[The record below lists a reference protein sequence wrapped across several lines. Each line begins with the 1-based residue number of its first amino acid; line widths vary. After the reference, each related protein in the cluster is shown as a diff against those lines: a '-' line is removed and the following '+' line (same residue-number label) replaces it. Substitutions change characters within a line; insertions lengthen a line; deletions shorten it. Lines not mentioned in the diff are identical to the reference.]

1 MRFYGNIVAL
11 VTPFFQ
17 SGAIDVSSLCR
28 LVDFHIYMGTNV
40 ILSPSITGEYSTLSN
55 KEKILIV
62 RTVVNQVK
70 KRIPIIACTG
80 LDNLNHCIDLTLSF
94 IDYGVDAVL
103 VSTPSY
109 LRPTQLGL
117 YEYYKYI
124 SKKIKNFPIIL
135 YNIPSRTSYN
145 LHIKTIEKLIKIP
158 NIIGI
163 KETVINCK
171 KRFKRL
177 IYLCKNE
184 DVCLYSGNDLVSADW
199 ILGGASGV
207 ISVAS
212 NIVPNLISEM
222 CCFALNLNAKKCL
235 QIHNKLISLYKLL
248 LIESNPIPV
257 KWVLSKMGL
266 IKNELRLPM
275 TVLSK
280 KSVKIM
286 EKKIYDFISV
296 DGYY

>member
-17 SGAIDVSSLCR
+17 SGLIDISNLCR
-28 LVDFHIYMGTNV
+28 LVDFHINMGTNV
-40 ILSPSITGEYSTLSN
+40 ILSPSTTGEYSTLSN
-55 KEKILIV
+55 EEKILIV

-70 KRIPIIACTG
+70 KRIPVIACAG
-80 LDNLNHCIDLTLSF
+80 SDNVNSCINLTLKF
-94 IDYGVDAVL
+94 IEYGVDAVL
-103 VSTPSY
+103 ISTPSY
-109 LRPTQLGL
+109 LKPTQLGL

-124 SKKIKNFPIIL
+124 SDNVKNFPIIL
-135 YNIPSRTSYN
+135 YNIPNRTSCS

-177 IYLCKNE
+177 VYLCKNE
-184 DVCLYSGNDLVSADW
+184 NICLYSGNDLVSANW
-199 ILGGASGV
+199 ILDGASGV
-207 ISVAS
+207 ISIAS
-212 NIVPNLISEM
+212 NIVPNTISKM
-222 CCFALNLNAKKCL
+222 CCFALNLNIKKSL
-235 QIHNKLISLYKLL
+235 KIHNKLMSLYKLL

-266 IKNELRLPM
+266 IKNKLRLPM
-275 TVLSK
+275 TVLSN

-286 EKKIYDFISV
+286 EKKIYKFISV
-296 DGYY
+296 NSYY